1 MEKTVLIDSGVV
13 VAALIRRDQHHAWAR
28 AHFERV
34 TQPCLTCEAVLSECF
49 HLLGKVFGGT
59 ERLSALL
66 ERGVLRVGFALPDHL
81 TKVLNLIHRYVD
93 TPMSLADACLVR
105 MSELHDGAV
114 VWTTD
119 RDFEVY
125 RRNGRQRIP
134 LIAPW

>member
-49 HLLGKVFGGT
+49 HLLGKVSGGT

-66 ERGVLRVGFALPDHL
+66 ERGVLRGGFALPDHL

-93 TPMSLADACLVR
+93 TPISLADACLVR